1 MVNLGIGLLLGK
13 VVVLRF
19 VKSAKFSRQIPDE
32 FAQILTR
39 LAKMTHAPPW
49 ATDNRPTGAL
59 MQQTFETWITPIMVG
74 GLIIFMCFIIWDLAK
89 KSNAGKFGTIMLFVV
104 LGAGMLGY
112 VIKVVITWLIEGGG
126 I

>member
-1 MVNLGIGLLLGK
+1 
-13 VVVLRF
+13 
-19 VKSAKFSRQIPDE
+19 
-32 FAQILTR
+32 
-39 LAKMTHAPPW
+39 
-49 ATDNRPTGAL
+49 
-59 MQQTFETWITPIMVG
+59 G